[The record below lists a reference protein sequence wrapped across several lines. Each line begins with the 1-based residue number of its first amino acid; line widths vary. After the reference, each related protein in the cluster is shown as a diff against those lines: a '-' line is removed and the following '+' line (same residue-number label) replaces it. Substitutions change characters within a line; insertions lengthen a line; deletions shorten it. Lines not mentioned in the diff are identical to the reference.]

1 VGGWV
6 YGLVE
11 WIELIV
17 SVPCGK
23 FKVEFLEIERSVN
36 SMKLYKEKYAGV
48 FSTKLY
54 GTEIFRR
61 FF

>member
-1 VGGWV
+1 VGGWL

-23 FKVEFLEIERSVN
+23 LKVEFLEIEQRVD
-36 SMKLYKEKYAGV
+36 SMKLYEEQCARV
-48 FSTKLY
+48 FS
-54 GTEIFRR
+54 I
-61 FF
+61 